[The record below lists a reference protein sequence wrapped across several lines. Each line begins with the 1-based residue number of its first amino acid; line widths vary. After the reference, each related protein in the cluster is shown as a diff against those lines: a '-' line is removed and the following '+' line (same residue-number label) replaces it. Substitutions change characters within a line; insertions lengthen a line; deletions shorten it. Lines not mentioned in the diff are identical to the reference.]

1 MVFCTIVLLRWI
13 LAGSGMTRWAGWS
26 SGWSG
31 GCINLLKRRAS
42 TPHPGS
48 HVCAALQYSCVDVCT
63 VRDDGQWRSSPVC
76 AALQYSF
83 VDACTVRD
91 DGQWRSSPEPGG
103 SQQAS
108 RPTRLHRAAVYYTAA
123 GTPAISLC
131 PVHCSASQPGLTS
144 LAAAT
149 APQIPNLSLSFLQA
163 PGSSAARHTV
173 PQPGAEP
180 GQHRPGR
187 SGPPHPP
194 AACSPG

>member
-48 HVCAALQYSCVDVCT
+48 HVCAALQYSCVDV
-63 VRDDGQWRSSPVC
+63 
-76 AALQYSF
+76 
-83 VDACTVRD
+83 CTVRD

-194 AACSPG
+194 AACSPEITAMQGNLT